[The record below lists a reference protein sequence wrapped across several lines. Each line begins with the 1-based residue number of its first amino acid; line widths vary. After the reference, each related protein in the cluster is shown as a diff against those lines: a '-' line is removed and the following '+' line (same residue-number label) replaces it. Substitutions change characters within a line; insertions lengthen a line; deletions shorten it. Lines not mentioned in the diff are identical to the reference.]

1 MMAILNMIAAIS
13 ATLIF
18 ACGAIAAAVAVC
30 RYIKRGEKK

>member
-18 ACGAIAAAVAVC
+18 ACGAIAAIVATF
-30 RYIKRGEKK
+30 RYIKRGDKK